1 MSRHERCN
9 LHPAGSKRNR
19 IPLAHLHTKFD
30 SCSFVLLF
38 DFVSLGLATVR
49 LPSVSVTVRC
59 GGASPFLLRP
69 GPRLRA
75 PRRSL
80 GELCLWLCA
89 VRLLPC
95 LTRAPGRRDGVPPGR
110 PTPRRDATE
119 RAGGKY
125 GPGRILRG
133 IMYYSRSGQ
142 RAGRGLGPNR
152 ITQNNVFL
160 HSLPPRTRLATSTL
174 SRSASL
180 KLRYPGLTRINLA

>member
-1 MSRHERCN
+1 MLVRFAFRFRLARARDRPFAKRVRDRPVRRC
-9 LHPAGSKRNR
+9 LSFSPASWSAPPRSA
-19 IPLAHLHTKFD
+19 PLAGGA
-30 SCSFVLLF
+30 VP
-38 DFVSLGLATVR
+38 VA
-49 LPSVSVTVRC
+49 VRC
-59 GGASPFLLRP
+59 AAPAVPHPRAATESPPRP
-69 GPRLRA
+69 GR
-75 PRRSL
+75 
-80 GELCLWLCA
+80 
-89 VRLLPC
+89 
-95 LTRAPGRRDGVPPGR
+95 
-110 PTPRRDATE
+110 PRRDATE